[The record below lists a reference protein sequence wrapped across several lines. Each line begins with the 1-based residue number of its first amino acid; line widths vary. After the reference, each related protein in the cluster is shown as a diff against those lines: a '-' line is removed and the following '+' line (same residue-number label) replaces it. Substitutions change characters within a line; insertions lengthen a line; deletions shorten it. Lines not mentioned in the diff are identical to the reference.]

1 MHTHMHMHMHMHM
14 PCRCCSRTTP
24 GSPLSGA
31 RCYGVSIACCSWHSR
46 CCARTWCR
54 LPTSARA
61 PPTGNRRRVRC
72 AAVRFGP
79 TAPWA
84 ATCTGAIAAP
94 RQTQSRQ
101 SGGRDKSTSGGGRS
115 TSGVCARRG
124 AAMAPIQAMCASQ
137 ARRRRRTTVPCR
149 HQPSTSARPTSGM
162 LPPRLPP
169 DPPCTATTLP
179 RHRHHAARHRHRHRH
194 RRHIATT
201 TAHKRF
207 EDAKA
212 RGDANAAASAMA
224 IILGLPRGS
233 SNKCQIFLESRPGA
247 LVCPRVLE
255 SRDEHLM
262 CVF

>member
-1 MHTHMHMHMHMHM
+1 MSKVQLTLEAA
-14 PCRCCSRTTP
+14 SP
-24 GSPLSGA
+24 GGRLSGA

-79 TAPWA
+79 TAPRA

-101 SGGRDKSTSGGGRS
+101 SGARDKSRSGGGRS

-124 AAMAPIQAMCASQ
+124 AAMAPIQATCASQ

-149 HQPSTSARPTSGM
+149 HRPSTSDM

-169 DPPCTATTLP
+169 DPPP
-179 RHRHHAARHRHRHRH
+179 PPPYRHRHH
-194 RRHIATT
+194 IATT
-201 TAHKRF
+201 AAHKRF
-207 EDAKA
+207 EDVRR

-224 IILGLPRGS
+224 NILGLPR
-233 SNKCQIFLESRPGA
+233 EA
-247 LVCPRVLE
+247 LSVKFV
-255 SRDEHLM
+255 
-262 CVF
+262 